1 MRKVERLWS
10 KPGQDLERNEPQ
22 EPTVE
27 VIKDDPINDTVERH
41 PAYAQIGAN
50 RVSGGAY
57 LYGSDFRHQHYI
69 MLQIHDSVLHRQLS
83 GDRPHSGKRLIE
95 VAMSEAQWATFVSSL
110 NQGGG
115 VQCTLEYTPEAGLV
129 PPIAQPKDR
138 KLQFSQEMTE
148 RFDMAVRAL
157 KVLAAQIDESPLS
170 GKKKKELKD
179 QLRVA
184 KMNLAPNMDFVAT
197 QFDEHMERTVE
208 RAKAEVNAYAQHTL
222 GDLTRMAL
230 KGGTGSEPLLLE
242 SSDEDDEEGAST

>member
-1 MRKVERLWS
+1 MREVKR
-10 KPGQDLERNEPQ
+10 PAQYYERNEPQ
-22 EPTVE
+22 EPTIE
-27 VIKDDPINDTVERH
+27 VVKDDPINDTLERH

-57 LYGSDFRHQHYI
+57 LYGSDFQHQHYI
-69 MLQIHDSVLHRQLS
+69 TLQIHESVLHRQLS
-83 GDRPHSGKRLIE
+83 GDRSMTGKRLIE
-95 VAMSEAQWATFVSSL
+95 VALSEAQWATFVSSL

-115 VQCTLEYTPEAGLV
+115 VQCTLEFTPEAGLV

-148 RFDMAVRAL
+148 RFDIAVRAL

-184 KMNLAPNMDFVAT
+184 EMNLAPNMDFVAR

-208 RAKAEVNAYAQHTL
+208 KAKSEVNAYAQHTL
-222 GDLTRMAL
+222 GDLAQMAL
-230 KGGTGSEPLLLE
+230 KGGAGSEPLLLE
-242 SSDEDDEEGAST
+242 SSDADKEAE

>member
-1 MRKVERLWS
+1 MSRKVLWS
-10 KPGQDLERNEPQ
+10 RPGQYLERDAPQ

-27 VIKDDPINDTVERH
+27 VVKDDPISDMVERH

-69 MLQIHDSVLHRQLS
+69 TLQIHESVLHRQLS
-83 GDRPHSGKRLIE
+83 GDRPMAGKRLIE
-95 VAMSEAQWATFVSSL
+95 IAMSEAQWATFVSSL

-115 VQCTLEYTPEAGLV
+115 VQCTLEFTPEAGLV
-129 PPIAQPKDR
+129 SPIAQPKDR

-157 KVLAAQIDESPLS
+157 KVLAALIDESSLS
-170 GKKKKELKD
+170 GKKKKVLKN

-184 KMNLAPNMDFVAT
+184 EMNLAPNMDFVAE

-208 RAKAEVNAYAQHTL
+208 KAKSEVNAYAQHTL
-222 GDLTRMAL
+222 GDLARMAL
-230 KGGTGSEPLLLE
+230 TGGVGAEPLLLE
-242 SSDEDDEEGAST
+242 SSDEDADE